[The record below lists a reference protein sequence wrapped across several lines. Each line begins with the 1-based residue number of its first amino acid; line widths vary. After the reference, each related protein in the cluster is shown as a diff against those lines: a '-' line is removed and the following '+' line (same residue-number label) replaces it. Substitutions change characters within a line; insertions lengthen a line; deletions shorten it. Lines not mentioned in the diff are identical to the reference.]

1 MPASAASRSSTSRPG
16 AATAGPSPVSRT
28 NFSVGLSASRG
39 AKLFH
44 AALSM
49 TIARACESLARY
61 STSSAVSRV
70 EVGTLIA
77 PRFIAPR
84 KAVG

>member
-1 MPASAASRSSTSRPG
+1 MPISPPPASS
-16 AATAGPSPVSRT
+16 T
-28 NFSVGLSASRG
+28 NFSVGLPASRG
-39 AKLFH
+39 AKVAQ

-49 TIARACESLARY
+49 TIARACESRARY
-61 STSSAVSRV
+61 STSSAVSSV

-84 KAVG
+84 NAVG